1 MTEVM
6 VSLRNERLSYWHID
20 DRWLQGPV
28 GVDDVD
34 ELCRFWAAS
43 DCGEDGEDDVCY
55 DDCYNDSNAHG
66 DGESE
71 SLWSKVSAAYSAVLP
86 LSLMVFLAPQVL

>member
-6 VSLRNERLSYWHID
+6 VSLRKERFSYWHID

-55 DDCYNDSNAHG
+55 DYCYNDSDVHG
-66 DGESE
+66 DGFNSVNGVN
-71 SLWSKVSAAYSAVLP
+71 SVNSVSTL
-86 LSLMVFLAPQVL
+86 